1 MNYITSNITV
11 HLDALNVADG
21 TFPSHV
27 YSVTFFVPMCSLLFN
42 VMTANSRLP
51 DWYVSFLIYSKIF
64 AKKLITLTD
73 SFTNGI
79 LIYLFFN
86 FVFKVR

>member
-27 YSVTFFVPMCSLLFN
+27 YSVTFFVPVCSLLFH

-51 DWYVSFLIYSKIF
+51 DWYIYLFSFILKF
-64 AKKLITLTD
+64 MLKKLITLTEYY
-73 SFTNGI
+73 I
-79 LIYLFFN
+79 IFFN
-86 FVFKVR
+86 